1 MIGLLGSNV
10 SRLGLGP
17 LDPDA
22 ARWIAAVGQSNV
34 SPARGRLI
42 SDTIRALKGA
52 GVWTDLDFLPVLAAE
67 NAASALVDW
76 KARKAMTAV
85 NTPTFTADQGYAF
98 NGTTSYLNTGFIP
111 STDCVAATGAS
122 FMMGVYER
130 TDVSIINR
138 AMGAFVTTAQSAIL
152 TPRNGSNAQ
161 AGLNAA
167 NAAVVTGLSDSRG
180 LTVAQTNGTNGAG
193 YKNGVAGATPTL
205 TTPGSSL
212 VNIALFLGG
221 YNQAGSL
228 TSPRASTLGYALFG
242 RNGWSATQHAS
253 FYAAMQSYMSRIGAS
268 V

>member
-22 ARWIAAVGQSNV
+22 VRWIAAVGQSNV
-34 SPARGRLI
+34 SASRGRLV

-52 GVWTDLDFLPVLAAE
+52 GVWTDLDLLPVLAAE

-76 KARKAMTAV
+76 KALKSMTAV
-85 NTPTFTADQGYAF
+85 NSPTFTTDQGYAF
-98 NGTTSYLNTGFIP
+98 NGTTSYINTGFIP
-111 STDCVAATGAS
+111 STDCVAGTGTS
-122 FMMGVYER
+122 FMLGAYER
-130 TDVSIINR
+130 TDVSATGR
-138 AMGAFVTTAQSAIL
+138 AIGALVSTSQAAHL
-152 TPRNGSNAQ
+152 LPRNGSLA
-161 AGLNAA
+161 AASLNAA
-167 NAAVVTGLSDSRG
+167 SANMVTGLTDSRG
-180 LTVAQTNGTNGAG
+180 LTVALTNGTTGGG

-212 VNIALFLGG
+212 VNIALFIGG
-221 YNQAGSL
+221 YNQAGAL
-228 TSPRASTLGYALFG
+228 TLPRASTIGYALFG
-242 RNGWSATQHAS
+242 RNAWSAAQHAS